1 MKKIISLMLCCLIFS
16 GCTVG
21 TSETTVPQGT
31 IPNMETVETPSENG
45 MELTPEI
52 MRFTVYRPNENFDGF
67 IATEVEGKALALP
80 DELVKAGV
88 LTEDVQINF
97 IKWDS
102 DNTTVTADLN
112 SAFRDL
118 MNRQGT
124 TGEYMIMG
132 CVVNTFLSAYEAEQ
146 IRITVDGEILETGHV
161 IYDHPMG
168 FFE

>member
-1 MKKIISLMLCCLIFS
+1 MKKIVYLMLFCLIFS
-16 GCTVG
+16 GCNAVP
-21 TSETTVPQGT
+21 SETTAPQGT
-31 IPNMETVETPSENG
+31 IPVIETVETPSVDG
-45 MELTPEI
+45 LELMPEI
-52 MRFTVYRPNENFDGF
+52 MRFAVYIPNENFDGF
-67 IATEVEGKALALP
+67 IATEVEGEALALS

-102 DNTTVTADLN
+102 DNTTVTVDLN

-118 MNRQGT
+118 LSRQGT

-132 CVVNTFLSAYEAEQ
+132 CVVNTFLSAYDVEQ

-161 IYDHPMG
+161 IYDYPMG